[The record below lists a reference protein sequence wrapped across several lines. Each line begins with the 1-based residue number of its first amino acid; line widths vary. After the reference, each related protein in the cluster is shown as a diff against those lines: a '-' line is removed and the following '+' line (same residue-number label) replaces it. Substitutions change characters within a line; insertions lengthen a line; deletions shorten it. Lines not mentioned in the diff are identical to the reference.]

1 MSIPLYRVYL
11 VEKVEMKEQ
20 NINELSKNEL
30 NHANQATLKELPSRQ
45 KTIKID
51 IRVWVTLK
59 NMKAEN
65 ETFNDVIKKL
75 LNERTV
81 SANQGQMSLI
91 KYSRKPMFLTIGYAT
106 RFGLE
111 NIGVEFE
118 YNDVKGQQTNFTL
131 DLKINKIFFGKK
143 IFNPSIFFGVDS
155 THKHLNQVYLNIY
168 FKCLALALEKEFRVS
183 KGMYSDKDF
192 EDISKWRKIYYD
204 YNLSEDSFIRDIE
217 DPLRLSEE
225 EKPNKEI
232 TESINSSVSASI

>member
-1 MSIPLYRVYL
+1 M
-11 VEKVEMKEQ
+11 EK
-20 NINELSKNEL
+20 NSLNENSKNKLEQP
-30 NHANQATLKELPSRQ
+30 NQATLRELPSRQ
-45 KTIKID
+45 KTMKID
-51 IRVWVTLK
+51 IRVWSALK

-75 LNERTV
+75 LNERTI
-81 SANQGQMSLI
+81 SANQGQISLI

-143 IFNPSIFFGVDS
+143 IFNPSVFFGVDS
-155 THKHLNQVYLNIY
+155 AHKHLNKVYLNLY
-168 FKCLALALEKEFRVS
+168 LKCAAIALEKEFRVS

-232 TESINSSVSASI
+232 AESINSSVSASI